1 MMLPELGREL
11 GRLRRQQGL
20 SQQQLAELAGVDR
33 TTVSRFESGA
43 MGELGYSKVARLF
56 AIFEQELVLRPRT
69 APTLDDLV
77 RERRQ

>member
-1 MMLPELGREL
+1 MMLHELGRQL
-11 GRLRRQQGL
+11 AVLRRQKGI

-43 MGELGYSKVARLF
+43 MVELGYSKVERLF
-56 AIFEQELVLRPRT
+56 AIFDQELVLSPRT

-77 RERRQ
+77 RERRP